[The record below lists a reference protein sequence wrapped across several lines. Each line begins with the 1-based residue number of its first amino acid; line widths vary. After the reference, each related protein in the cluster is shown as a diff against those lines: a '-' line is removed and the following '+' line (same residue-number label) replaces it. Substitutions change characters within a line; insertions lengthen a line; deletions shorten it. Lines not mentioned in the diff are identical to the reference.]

1 VTPEEAT
8 AIRKRGVLLATAGLG
23 LALLVGSGLQALG
36 EEPFHP
42 KRWILGVAVTL
53 LVQGFVYGL
62 VLLGIDARL
71 TWDRHFVVTPMLAA
85 GVVLDYYV
93 YLSPELRELV
103 LMVWVVSPLFVAG
116 LAGFRELALL
126 ALAMAAGYLG
136 AIGVLIA
143 QGHSL
148 QWGREIQ
155 IAITLVIAGLF
166 SGIILERL
174 KRERLATKRLRRKFA
189 ELAATD
195 PLTGLPNRRRFEEV
209 LRRELERGDRYGAA
223 CSVAILDLDHFKRF
237 NDQLG
242 HPEGDEILRHV
253 ASLMRAEVRVT
264 DVCARIGG
272 EEFGVVM
279 VETDKRDAA
288 LVVERLR
295 RAVEAAPLL
304 WREGVGHL
312 TVSGG
317 VAGSPEDSRDARR
330 LVECAD
336 RALYAAKAAGRN
348 RVVVATSG
356 EGEDSASSG

>member
-1 VTPEEAT
+1 VTPEEST
-8 AIRKRGVLLATAGLG
+8 AIRKRGVLLATAGLC

-36 EEPFHP
+36 DEPFHP
-42 KRWILGVAVTL
+42 RRWILGTAVTL
-53 LVQGFVYGL
+53 LVQGLMYGL
-62 VLLGIDARL
+62 VSLGLDTRL

-116 LAGFRELALL
+116 LAGFRELALIT
-126 ALAMAAGYLG
+126 LAMAAGYLG

-143 QGHSL
+143 QGHGL
-148 QWGREIQ
+148 EWGREIQ
-155 IAITLVIAGLF
+155 IAITLAIAGLF

-209 LRRELERGDRYGAA
+209 LCRELERGDRYGTA

-237 NDQLG
+237 NDRLG
-242 HPEGDEILRHV
+242 HLEGDEILRQV

-279 VETDKRDAA
+279 MDTDKRGAT

-295 RAVEAAPLL
+295 RAVETHPLL
-304 WREGVGHL
+304 EREGVGQL

-330 LVECAD
+330 LVELAD
-336 RALYAAKAAGRN
+336 GALYAAKAAGRN
-348 RVVVATSG
+348 RVVVASG
-356 EGEDSASSG
+356 ETGDSSSGG

>member
-42 KRWILGVAVTL
+42 KRWILGAAVTL

-242 HPEGDEILRHV
+242 HPVGDEILRHV

-288 LVVERLR
+288 LVVERLC
-295 RAVEAAPLL
+295 RAVEAHPLL

-317 VAGSPEDSRDARR
+317 VAGSPEDSRDPRR
-330 LVECAD
+330 LVELAD

-348 RVVVATSG
+348 RVVVASG
-356 EGEDSASSG
+356 KTGDSASAG

>member
-1 VTPEEAT
+1 VSPELAT
-8 AIRKRGVLLATAGLG
+8 AIRKRGVLLATAGLC

-36 EEPFHP
+36 QEPFHP
-42 KRWILGVAVTL
+42 RRWILGVVVTL
-53 LVQGFVYGL
+53 AIQGLMYGL
-62 VLLGIDARL
+62 VLLRLDARL

-85 GVVLDYYV
+85 GLVLDYYV

-116 LAGFRELALL
+116 LAGFWELALL
-126 ALAMAAGYLG
+126 AVAMAAGYLG

-143 QGHSL
+143 EGDSL

-155 IAITLVIAGLF
+155 IAITLLIAGLF

-174 KRERLATKRLRRKFA
+174 KRERLETKQLRHKLA

-209 LRRELERGDRYGAA
+209 LARELERGNRYGTA

-237 NDQLG
+237 NDRLG
-242 HPEGDEILRHV
+242 HLEGDEILRNV

-279 VETDKRDAA
+279 METDKQDAV

-295 RAVEAAPLL
+295 RAVETHPVLE
-304 WREGVGHL
+304 RKGVGHL

-330 LVECAD
+330 LVELAD

-348 RVVVATSG
+348 RVVGATS
-356 EGEDSASSG
+356 